1 MINVEYLKG
10 QIAKKPDSELKK
22 CYSLYSE
29 LQSKNVRDEV
39 YRTLLENELARRESA
54 GECGFYTT
62 DPAATRIRASR

>member
-1 MINVEYLKG
+1 MINVDFLKG
-10 QIAKKPDSELKK
+10 QIAKKSDFELKK

-54 GECGFYTT
+54 GSVVF
-62 DPAATRIRASR
+62 